1 MRALI
6 CSTLNGPEALEIG
19 QLPAPQPGPGELRIR
34 VACAALN
41 FPDGLIVQGRYQ
53 FKPGL
58 PFVPGSEAAGVV
70 DAIGAGVEGFAIG
83 QRVACTARFGA
94 FAAQMVAPA
103 SASFGLSEQMT
114 FDDGAAFGMAYGT
127 SYHALVQRGT
137 LRAGETVLVLGAG
150 GGVGFAAV
158 QIAKA
163 LGARVIAGASSAR
176 KLALAR
182 EAGADV
188 TIDYAKEDLR
198 QAVKAATEGRGADI
212 IYDPVGGAV
221 AEPAMRAIAWGGRY
235 LVIGFASG
243 TIPALPVNLALIKN
257 AMIVGVF
264 WGAWSDR
271 EPQRNRE
278 NFDALLQLYDAGKL
292 RPPVSQC
299 VALADTPAAIRR
311 LLDGQLEGKVVVRIG
326 EAAGA

>member
-53 FKPGL
+53 FKPDL
-58 PFVPGSEAAGVV
+58 PFIPGSEAAGVV

-150 GGVGFAAV
+150 GGVGLAAV

-271 EPQRNRE
+271 EPQRNKE

-299 VALADTPAAIRR
+299 IALADTPAAIRR

>member
-53 FKPGL
+53 FKPDL
-58 PFVPGSEAAGVV
+58 PFIPGSEAAGVV

-271 EPQRNRE
+271 EPQRNKE

-299 VALADTPAAIRR
+299 IALADTPAAIRR